1 MGQVIMKTYT
11 MGRTQRNYP
20 VFGCVSSNVAELSNR
35 LAQVHNM
42 DTEERK
48 KWLKW
53 SKIGICVPLKDKDA
67 NERHTHG
74 KHVRETSKRAGGN
87 GNTL

>member
-1 MGQVIMKTYT
+1 
-11 MGRTQRNYP
+11 
-20 VFGCVSSNVAELSNR
+20 
-35 LAQVHNM
+35 M

-67 NERHTHG
+67 IEKDTHG
-74 KHVRETSKRAGGN
+74 KHFR
-87 GNTL
+87 

>member
-1 MGQVIMKTYT
+1 
-11 MGRTQRNYP
+11 
-20 VFGCVSSNVAELSNR
+20 
-35 LAQVHNM
+35 M

-67 NERHTHG
+67 NDIRM
-74 KHVRETSKRAGGN
+74 A
-87 GNTL
+87 NTLERKWQQTCRRK